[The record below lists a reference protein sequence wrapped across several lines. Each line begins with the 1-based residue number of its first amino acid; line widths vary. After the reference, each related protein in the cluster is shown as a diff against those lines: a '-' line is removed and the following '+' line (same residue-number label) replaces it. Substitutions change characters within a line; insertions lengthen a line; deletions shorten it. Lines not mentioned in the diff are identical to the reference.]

1 MAIKIKKPALAS
13 IGKNTNVDSQTKFGV
28 MWVGSSQRAEEIIGA
43 EPFADN
49 LFVPHDNML
58 YISVQTANGLKWAY
72 ADMTAG
78 GRSLFVPQFSPEF
91 VIDLL
96 FTNESL
102 PASDWYPLDLRGTIT
117 KAYAYDED
125 TATQVEE
132 ISTNVSVNGFGNVYS
147 TVVGSRLADYINQVY
162 FTSNLSHV
170 PSQSIALARVPGTN
184 RSTRAIDIS
193 EMNLQPITRW
203 FDFPQHFRD
212 SAGAPLT
219 PSTWTIRIKNRVG
232 ATLSSGTF
240 TGSNPLPSLRVHI
253 THDPS
258 THPYEVVVTS
268 PGYQDG
274 SMLMDP
280 DTDMYEVVM
289 YSDDTHKDNVSIIGR
304 FFYNGSTESVGNLIV
319 TVCPDS
325 GESYGSLES
334 LVRDGYFDLYSD
346 DQDLISILS
355 EDSAIRVVGYV
366 EGLHWID
373 QYISF
378 QNATRMDLS
387 YGSVQWDFGEIYLED
402 YVTEIL

>member
-1 MAIKIKKPALAS
+1 MAIKIQKPALAS

-28 MWVGSSQRAEEIIGA
+28 MWVGSSQRAAEIIGA

-72 ADMTAG
+72 ADMTAD
-78 GRSLFVPQFSPEF
+78 GRSLFVPQFIPEF

-102 PASDWYPLDLRGTIT
+102 AASDWYPLYLRGTIT
-117 KAYAYDED
+117 KAYAWDED
-125 TATQVEE
+125 TETHVEE
-132 ISTNVSVNGFGNVYS
+132 ISTNVSVNEFGNVYS

-212 SAGAPLT
+212 SAGATLT
-219 PSTWTIRIKNRVG
+219 PSTWTIRIKNRAG
-232 ATLSSGTF
+232 ATLNSGTF
-240 TGSNPLPSLRVHI
+240 TGSDLHPSLSVQV
-253 THDPS
+253 TSDPS

-268 PGYQDG
+268 PGFQDG
-274 SMLMDP
+274 AMVMDP
-280 DTDMYEVVM
+280 YTDMYEVVM
-289 YSDDTHKDNVSIIGR
+289 YLDDTYKNNVSIIGR
-304 FFYNGSTESVGNLIV
+304 FFFNGSTEVGNLIV

-334 LVRDGYFDLYSD
+334 PVRDGYFDLHSD
-346 DQDLISILS
+346 DQDLTSILS

-366 EGLHWID
+366 KGIYWID

-378 QNATRMDLS
+378 QNATRMELN

-402 YVTEIL
+402 YVNEML

>member
-1 MAIKIKKPALAS
+1 MAIKIKKQTLTS
-13 IGKNTNVDSQTKFGV
+13 VGKNTNVDSQTKFGA
-28 MWVGSSQRAEEIIGA
+28 MWIGSPQRAA
-43 EPFADN
+43 EMISTEPLADN

-72 ADMTAG
+72 ADMTTG
-78 GRSLFVPQFSPEF
+78 GRELFAPQFRPNY

-96 FTNESL
+96 FTNDNL
-102 PASDWYPLDLRGTIT
+102 TTSDWYPLDLRGTIT

-147 TVVGSRLADYINQVY
+147 TVVGSTLADYINKVN
-162 FTSNLSHV
+162 FASNSSIV
-170 PSQSIALARVPGTN
+170 PSQTITLARVPGTN
-184 RSTRAIDIS
+184 RSVRTIDIS
-193 EMNLQPITRW
+193 EMDLQPITRW
-203 FDFPQHFRD
+203 FDFPPYFRD
-212 SAGAPLT
+212 SIGATLT
-219 PSTWTIRIKNRVG
+219 PSTWTIRIKNSAG
-232 ATLSSGTF
+232 AILNSGTF
-240 TGSNPLPSLRVHI
+240 TGADIHPSLPVHI

-280 DTDMYEVVM
+280 DTDMYDVVM
-289 YSDDTHKDNVSIIGR
+289 YSDNTYKDNVTIAGR

-319 TVCPDS
+319 SVCPDS
-325 GESYGSLES
+325 GESYGGLES
-334 LVRDGYFDLYSD
+334 RVINGYFELYSED
-346 DQDLISILS
+346 PNLTSILS

-378 QNATRMDLS
+378 QNATRRDLS
-387 YGSVQWDFGEIYLED
+387 YGSVRYDFGDIYLED
-402 YVTEIL
+402 YVTEI